1 MVLGTTAVTVEVEAE
16 AREEA
21 APVGAWIWPSVIWE
35 TRPPVEEPVAAEE
48 EAAPVV

>member
-35 TRPPVEEPVAAEE
+35 TRPAVEEPVAAEE

>member
-1 MVLGTTAVTVEVEAE
+1 MLGTTAVTVEVEADL
-16 AREEA
+16 RLEA

-35 TRPPVEEPVAAEE
+35 TRPVVEGPAADE